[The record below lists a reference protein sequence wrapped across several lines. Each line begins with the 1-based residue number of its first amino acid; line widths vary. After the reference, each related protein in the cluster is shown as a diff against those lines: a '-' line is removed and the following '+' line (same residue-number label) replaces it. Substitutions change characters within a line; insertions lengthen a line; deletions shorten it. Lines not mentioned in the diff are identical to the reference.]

1 MTCKERIPEIVEYAR
16 RRAEPEMETR
26 AHLATCSACG
36 ERLEAERQLTSQ
48 FRIMRIRA
56 AARRPLEAR
65 RESLMRDFA
74 RKHRPAPM
82 PAWVWALSAAA
93 VLLFAAV
100 LGHATRNRVRVNAVP
115 ASPAIRTHG
124 VRAQQ
129 TILYEASTDA
139 SALSGDEDFIA
150 LPYAP
155 PLAAGELIRV
165 VHADLDPDV
174 LASMGIDV
182 DPSWA
187 SELAADVVVG
197 EDGLPRAVR
206 IVDNTQF

>member
-1 MTCKERIPEIVEYAR
+1 MSCRERIAEIVEYAR
-16 RRAEPEMETR
+16 HGAEPDAEMR
-26 AHLATCSACG
+26 AHLAACAGCG
-36 ERLEAERQLTSQ
+36 ERWEAERRLTSQ

-56 AARRPLEAR
+56 SARRPLEAR

-74 RKHRPAPM
+74 RKQRRAA
-82 PAWVWALSAAA
+82 PAWAWALSAAA
-93 VLLFAAV
+93 VMLFAAL
-100 LGHATRNRVRVNAVP
+100 LGHNARSRVRVNSV
-115 ASPAIRTHG
+115 PAIRTHG
-124 VRAQQ
+124 VRTQQ
-129 TILYEASTDA
+129 PILYEASTDA
-139 SALSGDEDFIA
+139 SALSGDDDFIA

-187 SELAADVVVG
+187 SDLPADVVVG
-197 EDGLPRAVR
+197 EDGLPRALR
-206 IVDNTQF
+206 IADNTQF